1 MALLSVNLDMIA
13 ALREMRH
20 IGEPDP
26 SQITVLAEIAGVD
39 GIVVQLHRDR
49 RYIRE
54 RDLYLL
60 KGIIKTK
67 LTIEIP
73 PVEEIFE
80 KILEIKPW
88 MVTIVA
94 DQADSTTPMAPF
106 DFNSVPIEM
115 NDITERLKGAGINV
129 SFHIDPEPEQVK
141 GASKAGSNGVL
152 LSCARYV
159 EARSLELAQE
169 ELDKLDRAASLAQK
183 YSMTVSAGR
192 GLNYKN
198 VEPLVELGSIDEFFI
213 GYSICS
219 RAMMV
224 GYDRA
229 ISEMMQLLKQTNQS

>member
-1 MALLSVNLDMIA
+1 MALLSVNLDMAA

-26 SQITVLAEIAGVD
+26 SQIAVLAEIAGVD
-39 GIVVQLHRDR
+39 GVVVSLHRDR

-54 RDLYLL
+54 RDVYLL

-73 PVEEIFE
+73 PVEDIVET
-80 KILEIKPW
+80 ILEIKPW

-106 DFNSVPIEM
+106 DFNTVPVAM
-115 NDITERLKGAGINV
+115 NDIVDRLKGAGINV
-129 SFHIDPEPEQVK
+129 SFYIDPEPEQVK
-141 GASKAGSNGVL
+141 SAGRAGANGVL
-152 LSCARYV
+152 LSCSRYT
-159 EARSLELAQE
+159 EARSLETAQE
-169 ELDKLDRAASLAQK
+169 ELDKLDRAASSAGK
-183 YSMTVSAGR
+183 YSLAVGAGR

-198 VEPLVELGSIDEFFI
+198 VQPLVELGNVDEFFI

-229 ISEMMQLLKQTNQS
+229 ISEMKQLLKPTN

>member
-20 IGEPDP
+20 IGVPDP

-39 GIVVQLHRDR
+39 GIAVQLHRDR

-94 DQADSTTPMAPF
+94 
-106 DFNSVPIEM
+106 
-115 NDITERLKGAGINV
+115 
-129 SFHIDPEPEQVK
+129 
-141 GASKAGSNGVL
+141 
-152 LSCARYV
+152 
-159 EARSLELAQE
+159 
-169 ELDKLDRAASLAQK
+169 
-183 YSMTVSAGR
+183 
-192 GLNYKN
+192 
-198 VEPLVELGSIDEFFI
+198 
-213 GYSICS
+213 
-219 RAMMV
+219 
-224 GYDRA
+224 
-229 ISEMMQLLKQTNQS
+229 